1 MSYNYY
7 KHQNLSRTTQAIIRN
22 KTYSETKHS
31 TKNECSNPLSLFLK
45 FGNSD
50 TNPYNAVD
58 TISIYQVF
66 SHENKN
72 VWIST
77 DSLPNGMSQKRI
89 DEINKAVSEDKF
101 VNLYLIPA
109 KTSGG
114 NNQITH
120 KARVLEIQGDKN
132 SMLSPDKKLTP
143 QEWVNGP
150 KKIWIKVGR
159 IRACSSVTTD
169 DFNVI
174 SSDRKLS
181 ESISKSQYNFG
192 YIVKI
197 IE

>member
-1 MSYNYY
+1 MMKAKNCCSTRRAHCKGGLTMSYNYY

-77 DSLPNGMSQKRI
+77 DSLPNGMSQ
-89 DEINKAVSEDKF
+89 
-101 VNLYLIPA
+101 
-109 KTSGG
+109 T
-114 NNQITH
+114 
-120 KARVLEIQGDKN
+120 RVLEIQGDKN